1 MYDAGSSGSE
11 AGRGGAGGEG
21 QAGGSS
27 GSGQKPAAGSGGR
40 AGAAGA
46 AVGSGGNTA
55 PGASGTGG
63 TGPKA
68 GAGGDVSTPAGKQYV
83 YVSGYGSD
91 IHVLELNEQAGE
103 LKELTK
109 VSGGT
114 SPSYMAFAPDKRFA
128 FAINEAD
135 GAASQVLAFGVDAK
149 NGQLSALNSQ
159 ATNGAGSPHLAVHP
173 SGKWLAVAHYNSGEV
188 SVLPIQDN
196 GNLGTASQPDR
207 GPNGNCENAHQAV
220 FDRSGD
226 HLLVPCL
233 GSNYV
238 LQYKFENG
246 ALKYND
252 PPTVTVEGGPRHL
265 ALDPT
270 EKRAYVLSELDSSI
284 TWFDYD
290 HATGKLTNPQTIDS
304 FEEQQG
310 SSAHII
316 VHPNGKW
323 LYASNRTENSL
334 GLFAIAEDGKP
345 SPVAFET
352 DMIETPRDFSID
364 DTGKWL
370 ILANQNGAQTVL
382 LYRIDP
388 SDGKLTR
395 VQTLSGFEK
404 PTFTRALT
412 LP

>member
-1 MYDAGSSGSE
+1 M
-11 AGRGGAGGEG
+11 
-21 QAGGSS
+21 
-27 GSGQKPAAGSGGR
+27 
-40 AGAAGA
+40 
-46 AVGSGGNTA
+46 
-55 PGASGTGG
+55 
-63 TGPKA
+63 
-68 GAGGDVSTPAGKQYV
+68 

-103 LKELTK
+103 LKERAK
-109 VSGGT
+109 VSGGK
-114 SPSYMAFAPDKRFA
+114 SPSYMAFSPDKRFA

-135 GAASQVLAFGVDAK
+135 GADSKVLAFAVDAK

-159 ATNGAGSPHLAVHP
+159 GTNGSGSPHLAVHP

-196 GNLGTASQPDR
+196 GNLGAASQPDR
-207 GPNGNCENAHQAV
+207 GPNGDCENAHQAV

-246 ALKYND
+246 ALTYND
-252 PPTVTVEGGPRHL
+252 PPTVAVMGGPRHL

-270 EKRAYVLSELDSSI
+270 ETRAYVLSELESII

-290 HATGKLTNPQTIDS
+290 KASGKLTNPQTLDS
-304 FEEQQG
+304 FESNKG
-310 SSAHII
+310 ASAHIV
-316 VHPNGKW
+316 VHPTGKW
-323 LYASNRTENSL
+323 LYASNRMENSL

-352 DMIETPRDFSID
+352 DMISTPRDFSID
-364 DTGKWL
+364 NTGQWL

-382 LYRIDP
+382 LYRIDQ

-395 VQTLSGFEK
+395 VQTVEGFEN